1 MGNENM
7 AVIGLRISKLREKR
21 GLSQKQL
28 ADELE
33 KNGLKVRR
41 ETVTQWE
48 NGSRDLKTE
57 YTVKLADFFG
67 VTCDYILR
75 GIESENVD
83 ICKETGLTNNSINRI
98 REVNSIRFGYGTIT
112 IQNAINSFVG
122 SGKFVQFMIAFLGY
136 QIEVEKLVEN
146 ESYFM
151 ERLTSYREQL
161 PNGTTVLEYAAKLA
175 LEEESSL
182 YSESISIINQADRVN
197 YQLFKLENALRKIA
211 DSFLEDKEKNG

>member
-83 ICKETGLTNNSINRI
+83 I
-98 REVNSIRFGYGTIT
+98 
-112 IQNAINSFVG
+112 
-122 SGKFVQFMIAFLGY
+122 
-136 QIEVEKLVEN
+136 
-146 ESYFM
+146 
-151 ERLTSYREQL
+151 
-161 PNGTTVLEYAAKLA
+161 
-175 LEEESSL
+175 
-182 YSESISIINQADRVN
+182 
-197 YQLFKLENALRKIA
+197 
-211 DSFLEDKEKNG
+211 